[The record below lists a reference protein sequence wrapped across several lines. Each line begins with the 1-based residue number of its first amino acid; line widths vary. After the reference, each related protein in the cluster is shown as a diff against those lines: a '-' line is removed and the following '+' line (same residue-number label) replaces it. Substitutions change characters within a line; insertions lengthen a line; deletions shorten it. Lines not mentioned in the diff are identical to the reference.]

1 MNIQAKLDSKSV
13 KTCMSVLRFLLKD
26 LHPRDFTIR
35 LWDGSTWDAEPGVA
49 SHFTM
54 VIRHPGALRRMFLP
68 GGERALAEAYV
79 YDDFDIDGSMESVF
93 PMAEHL
99 VGLNPGPVD
108 RIRLVAQLLS
118 LPSRETAKSGREAV
132 KLDGAI
138 HSVERDRLAVTYHYN
153 TSNAFFALYLDGRMV
168 YSCGYFDTPEEDLD
182 SAQER
187 KLDYICRKLRLRE
200 GERLLDI
207 GCGWGGMIIY
217 AAKKYGVSALGITL
231 SEPQAELANE
241 RIRQERL
248 EDRCRAEVRDYRDV
262 DGPESFDKLVSIGM
276 VEHVGRSM
284 LPEYFKHAWRLLRPG
299 GTFLNHGIAEHGDH
313 RRPTF
318 SQGYVFPDS
327 EPVPLGEITTIAEG
341 IGFEV
346 RDVESLREHYMLTL
360 RHWVRRL
367 EAHREEAIRA
377 TDESTYRVW
386 RLYMSA
392 AARQFKIG
400 GTNVYQSLLMKPA
413 GGDCGLPLTRADWYK

>member
-1 MNIQAKLDSKSV
+1 MNIQAKSDGKSV
-13 KTCMSVLRFLLKD
+13 KMCLSVLQFLLKD

-35 LWDGSTWDAEPGVA
+35 LWDGSTLDAEPGMA

-54 VIRHPGALRRMFLP
+54 VIRHPGALRSMFLS
-68 GGERALAEAYV
+68 GGERALAEAYI
-79 YDDFDIDGSMESVF
+79 YDDFDIEGSMESVF
-93 PMAEHL
+93 PMVEHL
-99 VGLNPGPVD
+99 VGLNPRLVD
-108 RIRLVAQLLS
+108 RIRLVARLLS
-118 LPSRETAKSGREAV
+118 LPSRDGAKSGRRAV
-132 KLDGAI
+132 KLAGAI

-168 YSCGYFDTPEEDLD
+168 YSCGYFATPEEDLD

-400 GTNVYQSLLMKPA
+400 ETSVYQSLLMKPA